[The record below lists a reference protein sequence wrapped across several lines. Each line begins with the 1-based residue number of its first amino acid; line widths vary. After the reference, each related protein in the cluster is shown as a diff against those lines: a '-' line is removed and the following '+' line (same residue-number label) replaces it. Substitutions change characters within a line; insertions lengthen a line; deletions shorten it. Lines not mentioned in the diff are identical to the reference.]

1 VNLVIAQTALEPV
14 SATAGR
20 PGLLG
25 KLMTVV
31 RPEFRVDIYVPERG
45 ALVFESAP
53 CLVPGCVRQPRTRG
67 LCKGHYYQWKDE
79 GRPDIGT
86 FAAAAS
92 PEGLGRRELSACLV
106 AGCRYGG
113 SRRGLCTRHQGFW
126 ERAGKPDRAAWLAG
140 LTPADDPGHPV
151 CALTYCTLWAQ
162 GRSPFCAGHRSR
174 WEAAGR
180 PPLGEFTVLC
190 ESYGDDRFDFR
201 PLGDRRQLKL
211 ELQYALQCR
220 HDERQVKTPAA
231 VARPVI
237 ALAAS
242 SPVSSL
248 LDWPPEQWSEF
259 FDAHHAARHGKNG
272 QLAFLRYAHGRLE
285 GLHSGSG
292 WEAEFPRD
300 VWELRRLGI
309 EGRKRLRF
317 DGIPQPWLRQ
327 LAKRFARWRLS
338 IGRSPIQTYVD
349 VQAVTRLARF
359 LDSPPVNVTTL
370 AGIDRVILER
380 YLADLATDP
389 RAVRSRS
396 RDISSLGAFLD
407 AIRRNQWDRSL
418 PASAAFYPDD
428 FPKPERRLPRG
439 LAEHIMAQVELPA
452 NLGRWHDPGSRL
464 LTVILMRC
472 GLRVGDATKIA
483 FDCVVRDE
491 DGAPYLRY
499 DNRKMKREAL
509 VPIDEEVEQGIT
521 AQQQRILARWPDG
534 VPCLFPAPKMN
545 PDGRRPLSTH
555 SYRGQLRDWL
565 ERCDVR
571 DEHSRPVHLTP
582 HQWRHTFGTRLINRD
597 VPQEVVRVLLD
608 HSSGEMTAHYARLH
622 DTTVR
627 RHWEKARK
635 VNIKGEDVT
644 IDPGGPL
651 AEANWAKQRL
661 GRATQALPNG
671 YCGLPVQKNCPHA
684 NSCLTCPMFIT
695 TPEFL
700 PRHRE
705 HRRQV
710 LQIITAAEA
719 RGQARLGEMNRQV
732 LGNLDKIIGT
742 LEADP
747 ETGQQEAAGAS

>member
-1 VNLVIAQTALEPV
+1 MAAPEP
-14 SATAGR
+14 SGAAGSQ

-25 KLMTVV
+25 KLMAAV

-45 ALVFESAP
+45 ALVFDLAP

-79 GRPDIGT
+79 GRPDIT
-86 FAAAAS
+86 AFAASAV
-92 PEGLGRRELSACLV
+92 PEGLGRRELAACLV
-106 AGCRYGG
+106 PGCRYGG
-113 SRRGLCTRHQGFW
+113 VRRGLCTRHQGFW

-140 LTPADDPGHPV
+140 LEPEDDPGRPA

-162 GRSPFCAGHRSR
+162 GRSPFCAGHRGR
-174 WEAAGR
+174 WEVAGR
-180 PPLGEFTVLC
+180 PPLSEFTVLC

-201 PLGDRRQLKL
+201 PLASRRQLRL

-220 HDERQVKTPAA
+220 HDERQVKTPAGI
-231 VARPVI
+231 ARPVI
-237 ALAAS
+237 AVVAS

-248 LDWPPEQWSEF
+248 LEWSLEQWGGY
-259 FDAHHAARHGKNG
+259 FDANHAARHGKNG
-272 QLAFLRYAHGRLE
+272 QLAFLRYAYGRLE
-285 GLHSGSG
+285 DLGCGTG

-300 VWELRRLGI
+300 VWELRRLGV

-317 DGIPQPWLRQ
+317 DGIPQPWLRE

-349 VQAVTRLARF
+349 VQAVTRLGGF
-359 LDSPPVNVTTL
+359 LASPPVGVTSL
-370 AGIDRVILER
+370 VGLDRAVLER

-389 RAVRSRS
+389 RAPRSRS
-396 RDISSLGAFLD
+396 RDISSLNAFLD
-407 AIRRNQWDRSL
+407 AIRRHQWDPSL
-418 PASAAFYPDD
+418 PASAAFYLDD
-428 FPKPERRLPRG
+428 FPRPEKRLPRG
-439 LAEHIMAQVELPA
+439 LAEHVMAQVEQPA
-452 NLGRWHDPGSRL
+452 NLDRWNSPDSRL

-483 FDCVVRDE
+483 LDCVVRDG

-499 DNRKMKREAL
+499 ANRKMKREAL
-509 VPIDEEVEQGIT
+509 VPVDEEVEQAIT
-521 AQQQRILARWPDG
+521 AQQQRILRRRPGGSPW
-534 VPCLFPAPKMN
+534 LFPAPKMN
-545 PDGRRPLSTH
+545 PDGRKPLSTH

-565 ERCDVR
+565 DRCDIR
-571 DEHSRPVHLTP
+571 DEHGRPVHLTP

-597 VPQEVVRVLLD
+597 VPQEVVRILLD

-627 RHWEKARK
+627 RHWEAARK
-635 VNIKGEDVT
+635 VNAEGEAVT

-661 GRATQALPNG
+661 GRATQVLPNG
-671 YCGLPVQKNCPHA
+671 YCGLPVQKSCPHA
-684 NSCLTCPMFIT
+684 NACLTCPMFIT

-705 HRRQV
+705 HRQQV

-732 LGNLDKIIGT
+732 LVNLDKIIVA

-747 ETGQQEAAGAS
+747 GPGQLEAADAS

>member
-1 VNLVIAQTALEPV
+1 
-14 SATAGR
+14 
-20 PGLLG
+20 
-25 KLMTVV
+25 
-31 RPEFRVDIYVPERG
+31 
-45 ALVFESAP
+45 
-53 CLVPGCVRQPRTRG
+53 VPGCVRQPRTRG

-79 GRPDIGT
+79 GRPDIEA
-86 FAAAAS
+86 FAASAA
-92 PEGLGRRELSACLV
+92 PEGLGRRELTACLV
-106 AGCRYGG
+106 PGCRYGG
-113 SRRGLCTRHQGFW
+113 VRRGLCTRHQGFW

-140 LTPADDPGHPV
+140 LKPGDGPGRPA
-151 CALTYCTLWAQ
+151 CALTYCMLWAQ
-162 GRSPFCAGHRSR
+162 GRSPFCAGHRGR
-174 WEAAGR
+174 WEVAGR
-180 PPLGEFTVLC
+180 PPLSEFTVLC

-201 PLGDRRQLKL
+201 PLAGRRQLRL

-220 HDERQVKTPAA
+220 HDERQVKTPAGI
-231 VARPVI
+231 ARPVI
-237 ALAAS
+237 AVVAS

-248 LDWPPEQWSEF
+248 LDWTLEQWGEY
-259 FDAHHAARHGKNG
+259 FDANHAARHGKNG

-285 GLHSGSG
+285 DLGCGTG

-300 VWELRRLGI
+300 VWELRRVGV

-359 LDSPPVNVTTL
+359 LDSPSVGVTSL
-370 AGIDRVILER
+370 ACLDRAILER

-389 RAVRSRS
+389 RAPRSRS
-396 RDISSLGAFLD
+396 RDISSLSAFLD
-407 AIRRNQWDRSL
+407 AVRRHQWDSML

-428 FPKPERRLPRG
+428 FPKPEKRLPRG
-439 LAEHIMAQVELPA
+439 LAEHIMSQVEQPS
-452 NLGRWHDPGSRL
+452 NLDRWHDPGSRL
-464 LTVILMRC
+464 LTVVLMRC
-472 GLRVGDATKIA
+472 GLRVGDATRIA
-483 FDCVVRDE
+483 FDCVIRDE

-499 DNRKMKREAL
+499 TNRKMKREAL

-521 AQQQRILARWPDG
+521 SQQQRVLARWTDG
-534 VPCLFPAPKMN
+534 GPWLFPAPKMN
-545 PDGRRPLSTH
+545 PDGRKPLSTH

-571 DEHSRPVHLTP
+571 DEHALPVHLTP

-635 VNIKGEDVT
+635 VNAKGDAVT

-671 YCGLPVQKNCPHA
+671 YCGLPVQKSCPHA
-684 NSCLTCPMFIT
+684 NACLTCPMFIT

-705 HRRQV
+705 HRQQV
-710 LQIITAAEA
+710 VQIITAAEA
-719 RGQARLGEMNRQV
+719 RGQARVTEMNRQV
-732 LGNLDKIIGT
+732 LGNLDNIITALQAGPS
-742 LEADP
+742 EP
-747 ETGQQEAAGAS
+747 EAADAC